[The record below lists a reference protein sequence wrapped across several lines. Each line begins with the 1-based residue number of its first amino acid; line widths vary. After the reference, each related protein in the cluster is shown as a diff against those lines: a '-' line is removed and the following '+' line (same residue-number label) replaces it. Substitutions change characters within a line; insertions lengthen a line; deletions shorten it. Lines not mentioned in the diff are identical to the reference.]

1 MIVTSTGLCSHII
14 YIAANLI
21 NGSFSLTFMRQ
32 SLVHE
37 GNVVPKSLYKSL
49 SDEDGTRSPM
59 HDRDGNHIYQS
70 VDMQTAEVHEVL
82 IRNNDP
88 HSILTWDFDVLRSK
102 LKFNVYRTTS
112 KITATG
118 RFTLD
123 SNEVLR

>member
-1 MIVTSTGLCSHII
+1 MRNVSG
-14 YIAANLI
+14 NVI
-21 NGSFSLTFMRQ
+21 NGSFFLALSRQ

-37 GNVVPKSLYKSL
+37 GNLVPKSLYKSL

-70 VDMQTAEVHEVL
+70 VDMQPAEVHEVL

-102 LKFNVYRTTS
+102 LKFNVFRTS
-112 KITATG
+112 KKITATG
-118 RFTLD
+118 RFAPD
-123 SNEVLR
+123 SNEALH